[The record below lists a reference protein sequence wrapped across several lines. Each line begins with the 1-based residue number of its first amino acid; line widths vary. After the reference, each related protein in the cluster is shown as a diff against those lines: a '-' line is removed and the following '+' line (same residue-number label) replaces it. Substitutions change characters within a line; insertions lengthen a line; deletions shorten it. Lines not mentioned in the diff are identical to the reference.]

1 MKKMT
6 IIAGLAISSLFVACG
21 PSAEQKAADA
31 KRVADS
37 TANAMMEQAKADS
50 LKMAAEA
57 SANMEKMKMDSIAMA
72 DKAKMME
79 DSIAA
84 AAKLAGK
91 PVPKKVVKPKAP
103 VKAGE
108 GRDVK
113 ENKTQKAGQGRDA
126 VTPEKVN
133 TTQKAGSGRG

>member
-50 LKMAAEA
+50 LKMAEEA
-57 SANMEKMKMDSIAMA
+57 MANMEKMKADSIAMA
-72 DKAKMME
+72 GKAKMME
-79 DSIAA
+79 DSLAA
-84 AAKLAGK
+84 VAKAAGK
-91 PVPKKVVKPKAP
+91 VIPKKVVKPVVKKNANGQVIDNKA
-103 VKAGE
+103 
-108 GRDVK
+108 
-113 ENKTQKAGQGRDA
+113 N
-126 VTPEKVN
+126 
-133 TTQKAGSGRG
+133 AGSGKGEPPVTPKVDNKANAGSGKGGL

>member
-50 LKMAAEA
+50 LKMAGEA
-57 SANMEKMKMDSIAMA
+57 MANMEKMKADSIAMA

-79 DSIAA
+79 DSLAN
-84 AAKLAGK
+84 AAKAVK
-91 PVPKKVVKPKAP
+91 STMKKVIPKKVVKPSGTGRTGATK
-103 VKAGE
+103 E
-108 GRDVK
+108 GTA
-113 ENKTQKAGQGRDA
+113 ENKIDPNKPVGRTGA
-126 VTPEKVN
+126 TK
-133 TTQKAGSGRG
+133 K

>member
-50 LKMAAEA
+50 LKMAEEA
-57 SANMEKMKMDSIAMA
+57 MANMEKMKADSIAMA

-79 DSIAA
+79 DSLAA
-84 AAKLAGK
+84 VAKAVGK
-91 PVPKKVVKPKAP
+91 KVIPKKVVKP
-103 VKAGE
+103 VKAGD
-108 GRDVK
+108 GKGSGKANTNIKAGTGKDATPV
-113 ENKTQKAGQGRDA
+113 NTTIKAGQG
-126 VTPEKVN
+126 K
-133 TTQKAGSGRG
+133 G